1 MPAKSPR
8 FIIGVFVVIAIV
20 ISIFTPGLFK
30 LRRLLIKKNNLGTKN
45 IKPIYYM
52 RISNKNVH
60 KFGKVI
66 KIYTQIG
73 YENHGKDIAV
83 ILLYDS
89 YLRFYEAEIEMMNPA
104 QG

>member
-1 MPAKSPR
+1 M
-8 FIIGVFVVIAIV
+8 
-20 ISIFTPGLFK
+20 T
-30 LRRLLIKKNNLGTKN
+30 LGEN
-45 IKPIYYM
+45 V
-52 RISNKNVH
+52 RIQINGEE